1 MGGDGKGSSS
11 ETSVVDTTPSWI
23 KDIGTTSGSGFLQGL
38 KDYKNIKNPYKDFKS
53 LFSDET
59 GKSYLD
65 AFTLASKEA
74 YNKALADTKDLF
86 SAKGLYGSAGNKF
99 MSGAMASAG
108 ENYANAMAN
117 AQIQAQKAQA
127 NDYNMS
133 AVKGLWDQQKAQQVL
148 NNYLSGLQLTIP
160 AVMGSQQIVTE
171 EDSGKGTGLMSG
183 LGQIGGVG
191 ASMYGDMFSF

>member
-1 MGGDGKGSSS
+1 MGGGGKGSSS

-23 KDIGTTSGSGFLQGL
+23 KDIGTTSGAGFLQSL
-38 KDYKNIKNPYKDFKS
+38 EDYKNIKNPYKDFNS
-53 LFSDET
+53 LFSNET

-65 AFTLASKEA
+65 AFSLAPQQA
-74 YNKALADTKDLF
+74 YNKALTDTKDLF
-86 SAKGLYGSAGNKF
+86 GAKGLYGSVGNQL

-148 NNYLSGLQLTIP
+148 NNYLSGLQMTIP

-191 ASMYGDMFSF
+191 ASMYGSSFGK